1 MKINEYFDGKVK
13 SISFNNTEG
22 QATIGLM
29 DIGEYEFSTCKK
41 EFMTIVSG
49 KMIVKLPGETTWK
62 EFGKNDTFIVEANEK
77 FNVKLAEQTAY
88 ICLYK

>member
-1 MKINEYFDGKVK
+1 MKVNGYFDGKVK
-13 SISFNNTEG
+13 SMSFVNKEG
-22 QATIGLM
+22 ESTIGLM
-29 DIGEYEFSTCKK
+29 DVGEYEFSTCKK

-62 EFGKNDTFIVEANEK
+62 EFKKNDTFIVEANKK